1 MEKRKY
7 TEWRKYENKAT
18 TITIGNYK
26 GGVGKTTNTVL
37 IGYTLANLGIR
48 TLVIDLDPQSNA
60 TKALLLTKLSNSADD
75 QITTID
81 KTLMR
86 GIQENDLLDLP
97 VEIIPNLDL
106 LPSFIDFEDFPKYL
120 YQHTST
126 EWEEDHFLSKLLEP
140 VKERYDMILIDV
152 PPMSIEVTKNAVVSS
167 DYVLISLQ
175 TQERS
180 LTGAENY
187 IEQLQKLQELY
198 DLDLEVV
205 GVLPVLQ
212 KNKGSVDQ
220 YILENARELFGNEN
234 MFQTIVPQM
243 ERIKRF
249 DVSGITNEDRH
260 DERVL
265 DLYMTVTKELLTR
278 LAQFHQE
285 GE

>member
-1 MEKRKY
+1 MEQ
-7 TEWRKYENKAT
+7 TLQNIQWRKYPNRAT

-37 IGYTLANLGIR
+37 IGYTLAKMGIK

-60 TKALLLTKLSNSADD
+60 TKALMLTKLSESSDN

-86 GIQENDLLDLP
+86 GIQENNLQDLP
-97 VEIIPNLDL
+97 VQIFANLDL
-106 LPSFIDFEDFPKYL
+106 MPSFIDFEDFPKYL
-120 YQHTST
+120 YQHTNS
-126 EWEEDHFLSKLLEP
+126 EREEDYFLSKLLKSI
-140 VKERYDMILIDV
+140 KEDYEMILIDV
-152 PPMSIEVTKNAVVSS
+152 PPMSIEVTKNAVIAS

-187 IEQLQKLQELY
+187 IQQLRKLQELY
-198 DLDLEVV
+198 ELDLEVV
-205 GVLPVLQ
+205 GILPVLQ
-212 KNKGSVDQ
+212 KNRGTVDQ
-220 YILENARELFGNEN
+220 YILENSRELFGEEN
-234 MFQTIVPQM
+234 LFKNIIPQM

-260 DERVL
+260 DEKVL
-265 DLYMTVTKELLTR
+265 ALYKEVTTELLER
-278 LAQFHQE
+278 LAQFQ
-285 GE
+285 

>member
-1 MEKRKY
+1 MKKNIEDIHWKKHAR
-7 TEWRKYENKAT
+7 KAT
-18 TITIGNYK
+18 TITVGNYK

-37 IGYTLANLGIR
+37 IGYTLAKFGIK

-60 TKALLLTKLSNSADD
+60 TKALMLTKLSGSDEN

-86 GIQENDLLDLP
+86 GIQENNLEDLP
-97 VEIIPNLDL
+97 IEIFPNLDL

-120 YQHTST
+120 YQHTNS
-126 EWEEDHFLSKLLEP
+126 EREEDYFLSSLLKP
-140 VKERYDMILIDV
+140 VKEDYEMILIDV
-152 PPMSIEVTKNAVVSS
+152 PPMSIEVTKNAVIAS

-187 IEQLQKLQELY
+187 IQQLQRLQELY
-198 DLDLEVV
+198 ELDLEVV
-205 GVLPVLQ
+205 GILPVLQ
-212 KNKGSVDQ
+212 KNRGTVDQ
-220 YILENARELFGNEN
+220 YILENAKELFGEEN
-234 MFQTIVPQM
+234 LFNIIVPQM

-249 DVSGITNEDRH
+249 DVSGITSEDRH

-265 DLYMTVTKELLTR
+265 SLYKEVTIELLER
-278 LAQFHQE
+278 LAQFQ
-285 GE
+285 